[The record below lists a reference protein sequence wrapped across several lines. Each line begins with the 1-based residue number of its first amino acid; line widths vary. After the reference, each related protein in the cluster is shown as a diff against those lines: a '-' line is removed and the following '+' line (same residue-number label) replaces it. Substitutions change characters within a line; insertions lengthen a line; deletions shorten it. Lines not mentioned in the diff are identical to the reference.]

1 MHFNKGN
8 LMTNP
13 CDLCDTFADAIGSTE
28 CGTVAFCMTCADDN
42 DSLEQVHVGDEIY
55 YYIKETSQ

>member
-1 MHFNKGN
+1 
-8 LMTNP
+8 MTNP